1 MYNDGIRKYQE
12 TMVHTMGPERM
23 IVMLYEGVVRHLQ
36 AARADLGRGEVAGK
50 ATHLKKARN
59 IVAELRH
66 SLDPG
71 ADADLAGN
79 LSALYGYIFNELI
92 EAQIS
97 DETRHIDDVL
107 RVIAPLLVAWQSIPP
122 GAVASA
128 ARAAHAAGPAT
139 GPEPASAPSPAP
151 APAAEPDTETSRELC
166 VAV

>member
-36 AARADLGRGEVAGK
+36 AARADLGRGDVAGK
-50 ATHLKKARN
+50 ASHLKKAQN

-66 SLDPG
+66 SLDPTV
-71 ADADLAGN
+71 ATDLADN

-97 DETRHIDDVL
+97 TETRHIDDVL
-107 RVIAPLLVAWQSIPP
+107 RVIAPLLMAWQSIPP
-122 GAVASA
+122 GAAASSSRDTHTA
-128 ARAAHAAGPAT
+128 EHAV
-139 GPEPASAPSPAP
+139 GPEHASPRSPVP
-151 APAAEPDTETSRELC
+151 APAADPDKETSRDLC

>member
-36 AARADLGRGEVAGK
+36 GARADMARGDIPGK
-50 ATHLKKARN
+50 ATHLKKAQN

-66 SLDPG
+66 SLDPRI
-71 ADADLAGN
+71 DADLAAN
-79 LSALYGYIFNELI
+79 LSALYSYIYNELI

-97 DETRHIDDVL
+97 DDTCHIDDVL
-107 RVIAPLLVAWQSIPP
+107 RVIAPLLVAWQQIPP
-122 GAVASA
+122 GTAESA
-128 ARAAHAAGPAT
+128 GRAQDAAGVAN
-139 GPEPASAPSPAP
+139 GPEPASPPTPAP
-151 APAAEPDTETSRELC
+151 APAAESEQETSRDLC